1 MQVKSFSDLMDEP
14 IDIGPP
20 SENFSEILELG
31 TFMAESRPGLI
42 VFVDRPQLQKWE
54 APDAKTP

>member
-1 MQVKSFSDLMDEP
+1 VQVKAFSDLMEEP

-20 SENFSEILELG
+20 SEDFNEILELG

-42 VFVDRPQLQKWE
+42 VYVDNPPLQKW
-54 APDAKTP
+54 PKS